1 MNIDNKRIPMWVIYK
16 NTKDFPG
23 KTVARMH
30 YALPMPEAT
39 DNVLEGE
46 IKELQARFESMGFVR
61 TDPHPWD
68 DPVIVEV
75 WL

>member
-1 MNIDNKRIPMWVIYK
+1 MNIDNNRIPMWVIYQ
-16 NTKDFPG
+16 NTKDYPG
-23 KTVARMH
+23 KTVARLH
-30 YALPMPEAT
+30 YTLPKPEPTDHLIEGDLAALQE
-39 DNVLEGE
+39 
-46 IKELQARFESMGFVR
+46 RFGSMGFVR